1 MGINE
6 TTKLCNVTQ
15 TKTMKQNQKHDKFC
29 WVCSFSPNRVGGSFP
44 FQTFTTLGCESTF
57 VPWRL
62 FIDQFSQWVLYFVV
76 LSGTKTTHAFTLLV
90 QMERKRNKST
100 CCTSCNRNC
109 YNLVFRSRGDFAHV
123 NVVAFVSVK
132 SYMSLFKCCHRLIR
146 FQLWNLFYVNSQL
159 FSMMIVPN
167 VQPSTHA
174 FLNAPFSNLAS
185 VACQPTSICVSW
197 HPKNV
202 SQAFNII
209 YQEQV

>member
-44 FQTFTTLGCESTF
+44 FQTFTTLGCQSTF

-62 FIDQFSQWVLYFVV
+62 VTDQFSQWVLYFVV

-100 CCTSCNRNC
+100 CCTNHYLRLPCLGMWCWWIVVLTFNFN
-109 YNLVFRSRGDFAHV
+109 FHV
-123 NVVAFVSVK
+123 Q
-132 SYMSLFKCCHRLIR
+132 CCHRLIR